1 MSNQYKCNFCSRNY
15 KEKFNYDRHISVC
28 KFLSQTPRQ
37 QDNEIELSSEII
49 PSTKELFQLVKHLS
63 MRVDKLEKE
72 NQQLKQQQN
81 KKINILEWL
90 NKSNNKPIILF
101 ELWIIDTIQPK
112 IIDTLETVFHNDLT
126 TAIIKLF
133 NDCIEQNDLE
143 HIPICSFAKKNS
155 QIYVYDK
162 DREDDNDIKWIA
174 LTNKEIDKYID
185 YISNQYISVFIN
197 DWYKPNQKNIEESEK
212 YKNLYAEYYQKVL
225 GGTVSKETR
234 NTKIKKFIYNKLK
247 RTISNVIEYEC

>member
-49 PSTKELFQLVKHLS
+49 PSTKEIFQLVKYLS

-90 NKSNNKPIILF
+90 NKSDNKPTILF
-101 ELWIIDTIQPK
+101 EVWLIDTIQPK

-133 NDCIEQNDLE
+133 NDCIERNDSE
-143 HIPICSFAKKNS
+143 HIPICSFAKKKS

-185 YISNQYISVFIN
+185 YTSNQYISVFIN

-225 GGTVSKETR
+225 GGTVSKEIR

>member
-1 MSNQYKCNFCSRNY
+1 MSNQYKCTFCLRSY
-15 KEKFNYDRHISVC
+15 KEKFNYDRHVSVC

-49 PSTKELFQLVKHLS
+49 PSTKEIFQLVKHLS
-63 MRVDKLEKE
+63 IRVDKLEKE

-90 NKSNNKPIILF
+90 NKSDNKPIITF
-101 ELWIIDTIQPK
+101 EVWIIDTILPK

-126 TAIIKLF
+126 PAIIKLF
-133 NDCIEQNDLE
+133 NDCIDQNDFEQL
-143 HIPICSFAKKNS
+143 PICSFAKKNS

-162 DREDDNDIKWIA
+162 DRGDNNNVKWIA

-185 YISNQYISVFIN
+185 YISNHYISVFIN
-197 DWYKPNQKNIEESEK
+197 DWYKPNQKNIEESEH

-225 GGTVSKETR
+225 GGTISKETR
-234 NTKIKKFIYNKLK
+234 NAKVKKFIYNKLK
-247 RTISNVIEYEC
+247 KTITTVIEYEC